1 MNTTEVFENLKNQ
14 RISVI
19 VPVFNEGQGIL
30 ANLALL
36 RSEITPHFSQ
46 YEIIV
51 ISDGSTDGTNEE
63 LRKISDPQTRVIL
76 LEKNQGKGAAVRRGF
91 FEASGDYILFIDGG
105 MELHPK
111 EIRIFLGLMALYEAD
126 IVIGS
131 KRHPQTRIHYPWPRR
146 ILSFIFQILIKRF
159 FDLDVTDTQVGIK
172 LFRNKVIHAVRNHL
186 EINRYGFD
194 IEVLALAKA
203 LGYGKMLEAP
213 VSLEYF
219 QKSQRNPIQEFSHV
233 FRIGFHILKDTVQ
246 VYKKLNRLKAEQ
258 IVDIHS

>member
-1 MNTTEVFENLKNQ
+1 MSATEVFEHFFERLTGR

-19 VPVFNEGQGIL
+19 VPVYNEGQDIL

-36 RSEITPHFSQ
+36 KSEITPYFSQ
-46 YEIIV
+46 FEIIV
-51 ISDGSTDGTNEE
+51 ISDGSTDGTNGE
-63 LRKISDPQTRVIL
+63 LKKINEPHTRVIL

-91 FEASGDYILFIDGG
+91 FEATGDYILFIDGG

-111 EIRIFLGLMALYEAD
+111 EVRIFLGLLSLYDAD

-131 KRHPQTRIHYPWPRR
+131 KRHPQSHIHYPWPRR
-146 ILSFIFQILIKRF
+146 VLSFIFQLLIKRY

-172 LFRNKVIHAVRNHL
+172 LFRSEVIHAVRDHL

-203 LGYGKMLEAP
+203 LGFGKMRL
-213 VSLEYF
+213 
-219 QKSQRNPIQEFSHV
+219 QKRMM
-233 FRIGFHILKDTVQ
+233 R
-246 VYKKLNRLKAEQ
+246 
-258 IVDIHS
+258 

>member
-1 MNTTEVFENLKNQ
+1 MNTTEVFEHLKSQ

-19 VPVFNEGQGIL
+19 VPVYNEGRDIL
-30 ANLALL
+30 SNLELL
-36 RSEITPHFSQ
+36 RSEITPYFSQ

-63 LRKISDPQTRVIL
+63 LKKINEPHTRVIL
-76 LEKNQGKGAAVRRGF
+76 FEKNLGKGAAVRRGF
-91 FEASGDYILFIDGG
+91 FEATGDYILFIDGG

-111 EIRIFLGLMALYEAD
+111 EIRIFLGLMTLYDAD

-131 KRHPQTRIHYPWPRR
+131 KRHPQTSIHYPWPRR
-146 ILSFIFQILIKRF
+146 VLSFIFQLLIRRF

-172 LFRNKVIHAVRNHL
+172 LFRGDVIRAVREHL

-194 IEVLALAKA
+194 IEVLAIAKG
-203 LGYGKMLEAP
+203 LGFGKMLEAP

-219 QKSQRNPIQEFSHV
+219 QKSNRNLVREFSHV
-233 FRIGFHILKDTVQ
+233 FKIGFHILKDTFH
-246 VYKKLNRLKAEQ
+246 VYKKLNVLKNARPL
-258 IVDIHS
+258 DFH